1 MPMTRRTAVTL
12 AAGFAIFV
20 GGSSGAAYL
29 GSRDTGSAAS
39 AAGGGKV
46 PVLFAAGP
54 VDAGTP
60 AATALS
66 EGRIRS
72 KTVAPGARP
81 GNAVT
86 DASQL
91 TGRVSA
97 AAIAPGSL
105 VTSDMF
111 AVPQTRIGSVVI
123 PPGKRALSL
132 EMSPVAG
139 VSGFVGAG
147 DRIDVY
153 GVANGEKTPPSVRL
167 VLQGVEVLNVNGA
180 GLPTAQGQ
188 PGGPNLVYLLAVSP
202 AEAERLIYLN
212 EYEKLFFDLVPKGE
226 GPVAT
231 PGAGP
236 AGAFQAV

>member
-1 MPMTRRTAVTL
+1 MTRRTK
-12 AAGFAIFV
+12 AALLVGFVIFV

-29 GSRDTGSAAS
+29 GSRGTGSTAAP
-39 AAGGGKV
+39 AKV
-46 PVLFAAGP
+46 PVLYTAGP
-54 VDAGTP
+54 VDAGMA
-60 AATALS
+60 AATAVS

-72 KTVAPGARP
+72 KMVAPAVRP
-81 GNAVT
+81 ANAVA

-91 TGRVSA
+91 AGRVSA
-97 AAIAPGSL
+97 AAIAPNAL

-111 AVPQTRIGSVVI
+111 TVPQTRIGSVVI
-123 PPGKRALSL
+123 PAGKRALSL
-132 EMSPVAG
+132 ELNPVAG

-153 GVANGEKTPPSVRL
+153 GVANGEKTAPSVRM

-188 PGGPNLVYLLAVSP
+188 PGGPNLVYLLAVAP

-212 EYEKLFFDLVPKGE
+212 EYEKLYFDLVPKGE